1 MDLSNV
7 STDELLTLADNV
19 TRLKNLKESVKE
31 YELHYMQ
38 ANEDYARILNEIAD
52 LEIKLK
58 EVGL

>member
-7 STDELLTLADNV
+7 SSDELLTLADNV

-31 YELHYMQ
+31 YELYYMQ
-38 ANEDYARILNEIAD
+38 ATEDYARILNEIAD
-52 LEIKLK
+52 LEAKLK

>member
-7 STDELLTLADNV
+7 STDELLALADNV

-31 YELHYMQ
+31 YEAYYMQ
-38 ANEDYARILNEIAD
+38 VNEDYARVINEIAD
-52 LEIKLK
+52 LELKLK

>member
-31 YELHYMQ
+31 YELYYMQ

-52 LEIKLK
+52 LELKLK

>member
-7 STDELLTLADNV
+7 STDELLTLADNI
-19 TRLKNLKESVKE
+19 TRLKNLKDSVKE
-31 YELHYMQ
+31 YELYYMQ

-52 LEIKLK
+52 LELKLK

>member
-19 TRLKNLKESVKE
+19 TRLKNLKDSIKE
-31 YELHYMQ
+31 YEAYYMQ
-38 ANEDYARILNEIAD
+38 VNEDYARVINEIAD
-52 LEIKLK
+52 LELKLK

>member
-19 TRLKNLKESVKE
+19 TRLKNLKDAIKE
-31 YELHYMQ
+31 YEAYYMQ
-38 ANEDYARILNEIAD
+38 VNEDYARVINEITD
-52 LEIKLK
+52 LELKLK

>member
-7 STDELLTLADNV
+7 SSDELLTLADNV

-31 YELHYMQ
+31 YELYYMQ

-52 LEIKLK
+52 LEAKLK